1 MRLPQRLAALR
12 DRNYRLLFIGQALS
26 TLGDSMTPVA
36 ISFAILDRGGTAAQI
51 GWVLGAGTAAMV
63 LLLLFGGAVADRLPR
78 RRVMLVADVVRCAVQ
93 AAVAALLVAGHWHLW
108 ELVVLEALWG
118 AGAAFFTPAI
128 TGLLPQL
135 LTGEVL
141 AQGNALQT
149 LSWSVGSVG
158 GPALA
163 GVLVATTGPG
173 PAVAIDAGTFLV
185 SAAMLAR
192 LALPPSADR
201 TTATSLLA
209 DLRQGWQVFRS
220 RTWLWVIVVEFSLWN
235 LLVYAPV
242 IVLGAV
248 VAKTHLGGAAAWGAI
263 LSAFG
268 LGALGGGLV
277 ALHFRP
283 RRPLVAATVATAGFI
298 PLPVL
303 LAAAAPVTLTAA
315 VAAVGGAG
323 FALCGTL
330 WDTTLQQQVPT
341 EVLSRV
347 SAYDW
352 FGSVAL
358 LPVGYALAGPMAALI
373 GVRTALFGAA
383 AVMALE
389 VICVLAVPSVRQL
402 TASVR
407 TGPS

>member
-1 MRLPQRLAALR
+1 
-12 DRNYRLLFIGQALS
+12 
-26 TLGDSMTPVA
+26 
-36 ISFAILDRGGTAAQI
+36 
-51 GWVLGAGTAAMV
+51 MV
-63 LLLLFGGAVADRLPR
+63 
-78 RRVMLVADVVRCAVQ
+78 
-93 AAVAALLVAGHWHLW
+93 
-108 ELVVLEALWG
+108 
-118 AGAAFFTPAI
+118 
-128 TGLLPQL
+128 
-135 LTGEVL
+135 
-141 AQGNALQT
+141 
-149 LSWSVGSVG
+149 
-158 GPALA
+158 
-163 GVLVATTGPG
+163 
-173 PAVAIDAGTFLV
+173 
-185 SAAMLAR
+185 
-192 LALPPSADR
+192 
-201 TTATSLLA
+201 
-209 DLRQGWQVFRS
+209 
-220 RTWLWVIVVEFSLWN
+220 
-235 LLVYAPV
+235 
-242 IVLGAV
+242 VLGAV

-263 LSAFG
+263 WSAFG
-268 LGALGGGLV
+268 LGALGGALV

-303 LAAAAPVTLTAA
+303 LAAAAPVTFTAA

-373 GVRTALFGAA
+373 GARTALFGAA

-389 VICVLAVPSVRQL
+389 VVCVLAVPSVREL
-402 TASVR
+402 TAPAR